1 MPHFIDKLNRK
12 NLILASQSPR
22 RQELLAS
29 LGLKFRSLALNLAET
44 YPPTLALQEVPSY
57 LAQQKAAAY
66 PHLQANDLLITADTV
81 VIFEGKI
88 RNKPKD
94 LSEAFTFLHTLQAKS
109 HQVLT
114 GVCLKSLDKTLV
126 FSVLT
131 QVFFGALSEE
141 DIFYYLQQG
150 AALDKAGGYGIQDW
164 IGKVGIEK
172 IEGDYYNVMGLPLQ
186 ALCRG
191 LKEML

>member
-1 MPHFIDKLNRK
+1 MLHFIEKLNTK

-29 LGLKFRSLALNLAET
+29 LGLKFSAISLNISET
-44 YPPTLALQEVPSY
+44 YPDTLPVGDVPTY

-66 PHLQANDLLITADTV
+66 PYLQADDLLITADTV

-94 LSEAFTFLHTLQAKS
+94 LSEAFIFLHTLQAKS
-109 HQVLT
+109 HQVIT
-114 GVCLKSLDKTLV
+114 GVCLKTLDKTLV
-126 FSVLT
+126 FSSVT

-141 DIFYYLQQG
+141 DIQYYLKHG
-150 AALDKAGGYGIQDW
+150 SPLDKAGGYGIQDW

-172 IEGDYYNVMGLPLQ
+172 IDGDYYNVMGLPLQ

-191 LKEML
+191 LRDMV